1 MEDRRTISEYVGIQK
16 DVTFSLETY
25 FSFSICNQS
34 FAKKHRQSLGLVN
47 IAHAISLC
55 DWDGVMPG
63 PVSLTLVINI
73 YRQVDFPLH
82 TQSNKYATGLR
93 MSKGEVVTVGR
104 IVNDE
109 WYQGFNNKDVYGY
122 FPRAFVSVRK

>member
-1 MEDRRTISEYVGIQK
+1 M
-16 DVTFSLETY
+16 
-25 FSFSICNQS
+25 
-34 FAKKHRQSLGLVN
+34 
-47 IAHAISLC
+47 C

-93 MSKGEVVTVGR
+93 MSKGDVVTVGR

-109 WYQGFNNKDVYGY
+109 WYQGFNNKDICGY
-122 FPRAFVSVRK
+122 FPRAFVSIQKYVRRFKAHFKNQLNQ